1 MAQKKAARRRTAE
14 RRARRTKRPKPR
26 ATSPNYPPREDE
38 QFNDVA
44 LILALGGTGPAAA
57 YVAVHGACAVCR
69 VRVGV
74 ALVSFVDLEFVD
86 GPPADESGHIG
97 RYQT

>member
-1 MAQKKAARRRTAE
+1 MAPKKAARRRAAE
-14 RRARRTKRPKPR
+14 KRAHRAKRPKPQ
-26 ATSPNYPPREDE
+26 AIPPGSIPREDE
-38 QFNDVA
+38 HLNDVA
-44 LILALGGTGPAAA
+44 FILALAGTGPAAA

-86 GPPADESGHIG
+86 GPPADAS
-97 RYQT
+97 

>member
-1 MAQKKAARRRTAE
+1 MAHKKAAQRRAAE
-14 RRARRTKRPKPR
+14 KRARRTKRPKPR
-26 ATSPNYPPREDE
+26 ATSPTDSPREEE
-38 QFNDVA
+38 QLNDVA
-44 LILALGGTGPAAA
+44 LILALAGTGPAAA

-86 GPPADESGHIG
+86 GRPAAES
-97 RYQT
+97 

>member
-1 MAQKKAARRRTAE
+1 MAQKKVARRRAAE
-14 RRARRTKRPKPR
+14 KRARRAKRPKPQ
-26 ATSPNYPPREDE
+26 ATPPGSIPIED
-38 QFNDVA
+38 QQLNDVA
-44 LILALGGTGPAAA
+44 LILALAGTGPAAA

-86 GPPADESGHIG
+86 GRSAAES
-97 RYQT
+97 